1 MFSPQLPG
9 PEKLPGS
16 SRIGLAGV
24 ASTSAMAPHGALK
37 APHEGAAAPLGAA
50 NLAPTPSTV
59 AIAADQVPLTEA
71 VFPITL

>member
-1 MFSPQLPG
+1 MFSPQFPG

-37 APHEGAAAPLGAA
+37 VPHGAATPLGAA
-50 NLAPTPSTV
+50 NIAPTPSTV
-59 AIAADQVPLTEA
+59 AIAADHVPFTDA
-71 VFPITL
+71 AFPSTL